1 MCTIPPGAMEALT
14 CLPPHSVVVQG
25 KARSA
30 AHWLWNPGCWFYLH
44 PSWGHSCTL
53 MWLQKLDPILSMG
66 NYVMRPEHNSEP
78 KYRIIMLTRE
88 EKTRRP
94 GNPPAVKGPIWY
106 REGSRM
112 LGGEAV
118 ICRQSLGRTLSISLP
133 TYAIVFQAYIYIY
146 IYIYTILVCT

>member
-1 MCTIPPGAMEALT
+1 
-14 CLPPHSVVVQG
+14 
-25 KARSA
+25 
-30 AHWLWNPGCWFYLH
+30 
-44 PSWGHSCTL
+44 

-133 TYAIVFQAYIYIY
+133 TYAIVFQTYIYIY
-146 IYIYTILVCT
+146 IYILFWSALKKPKLMLDQRNTSAFSQTVRWL